1 MTRAEWQAAIRF
13 LHRLS
18 ACVVVIFIVAH
29 LANHLIGLGGEQ
41 AHRDTLLALRS
52 IYRNPVVEPIL
63 LACFVWQGLS
73 GFYLVVAGWSA
84 RRGLIA
90 WAQAASGVTLATFVA
105 IHVSAVFAGRASGLD
120 TDLRFAAAG
129 FQVSGW
135 PFFFAPYYFLAVS
148 AVFIHLGAAGYWL
161 LGAGRQGTCTFWF
174 TGLLGLTVALLIVL
188 MLAGRFYPMVI
199 EAPYIMPFVK

>member
-90 WAQAASGVTLATFVA
+90 WAQAASGFTLATFVV